1 MNQKFHVKTKS
12 ILTLIVTAG
21 LTSFAAHANAVT
33 TFRIQYSGASF
44 GNNASA
50 VGTITLD
57 ETLLA
62 YEPNV
67 SVRSS
72 TSILGLSLTVS
83 GASSG
88 NGTFTASDF
97 GSMGW
102 STGTGGATLNLN
114 IELVGQSGWGSGSRT
129 MDGVSGVFDLYL
141 QDYSGAGNHSTNE
154 NAPVGSIEGF
164 TLRTNGG
171 LGDAMQLTSFT
182 AASVPE
188 PSTYGL
194 IGIGALGVAF
204 AARRRKQKTS

>member
-12 ILTLIVTAG
+12 ILTIIVTAG

-62 YEPNV
+62 YEPNFNL
-67 SVRSS
+67 RSS

-97 GSMGW
+97 GSWLW
-102 STGTGGATLNLN
+102 STSGDTLNLN
-114 IELVGQSGWGSGSRT
+114 IELVGQSGWGSGSFYA
-129 MDGVSGVFDLYL
+129 GGGVFDLYL
-141 QDYSGAGNHSTNE
+141 RDYSGAGNHSTNA
-154 NAPVGSIEGF
+154 NAPESIDPGF
-164 TLRTNGG
+164 ALRTNGG

-204 AARRRKQKTS
+204 AARRRKQKTA